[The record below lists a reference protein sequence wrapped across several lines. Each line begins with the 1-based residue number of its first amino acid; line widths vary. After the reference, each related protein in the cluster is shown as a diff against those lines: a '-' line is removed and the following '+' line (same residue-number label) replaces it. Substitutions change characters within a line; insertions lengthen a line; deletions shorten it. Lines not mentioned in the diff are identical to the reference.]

1 MSYIPE
7 KKRNNGYHFLR
18 SGANF
23 LMGITITYLGNFN
36 RNFRGTI
43 PDDTLDKTIDNPK
56 GGYREMYKN
65 GEIFIDSIEAGLRI
79 SLENLEEVL
88 DTSLNGFSKLLSEK
102 NKESLLFYGP
112 DEKNSYQFY
121 NRDEIYRELIDD
133 LD

>member
-1 MSYIPE
+1 
-7 KKRNNGYHFLR
+7 
-18 SGANF
+18 
-23 LMGITITYLGNFN
+23 MGITITYLGNFN